1 MKQSYLLSFGCQKRG
16 EKDMDDKTRL
26 SSVQQIPNIKK
37 KIGTTTYEVSMHF
50 STSSKESIEDKIERL
65 IQNDCSNLK

>member
-1 MKQSYLLSFGCQKRG
+1 MKQNYLLSFDCKKRG

>member
-1 MKQSYLLSFGCQKRG
+1 
-16 EKDMDDKTRL
+16 MDDKTRL

-50 STSSKESIEDKIERL
+50 STLSKESIEDKIERL